1 MDNNKT
7 EENFISFLNEVPNL
21 IKEIKDKKHQLPPK
35 LNIVD
40 CVGELTDEVKNS
52 RIIKNMLEIEFIYNN
67 EKISF
72 AKLFIDYL
80 NKKYFSKANK
90 IKYSD
95 SKVEVLIEAPTDASR
110 RIDIL
115 MLVDNNAIIIE
126 NKINAGDQQNQLS
139 DYYEQ
144 HKKNKNTYVVYL
156 TRYASDASEY
166 SLSKTNRDELGEKF
180 ICIGHGDIGTWLESI
195 LDDEH
200 YHFIKIDDKYKLI
213 YSALIQ
219 IIENEKILGGIS
231 KEDKVEKESVDA
243 CVSKFIEDNNL
254 TNIKEYGDVLKQA
267 SNAFYYNFYK
277 IEYYEQVHKNLIN
290 YNVEIL
296 KLDDNLEKLIK
307 KEWSHYSSICFSSG
321 IYIIVELK
329 AHSNLFGIYDFEV
342 EEKVKKKLNK
352 LKSEIMEKFNL
363 IEKNQEWLGVRPI
376 NEETDSPK
384 KIADIIYK
392 LYKLLKDNG
401 F

>member
-21 IKEIKDKKHQLPPK
+21 IKKIKDKKHQLPPK

-126 NKINAGDQQNQLS
+126 NKINAGDQENQLS

-166 SLSKTNRDELGEKF
+166 SLSKTNREELGEKF

-195 LDDEH
+195 LADEH

-231 KEDKVEKESVDA
+231 KEDKVEKELIGDYVK
-243 CVSKFIEDNNL
+243 KFIKDKSISNSNEYVEVLNQANSFFTCDYFFNYYKEVRKILKNKY
-254 TNIKEYGDVLKQA
+254 NIKDESTHDLEFFIKESWMQPCW
-267 SNAFYYNFYK
+267 FYLGG
-277 IEYYEQVHKNLIN
+277 ICILIQLEDDKKEFGMSDADCTEEEK
-290 YNVEIL
+290 EIL
-296 KLDDNLEKLIK
+296 DKLRDCETIK
-307 KEWSHYSSICFSSG
+307 NMGITKKRKEDWFTR
-321 IYIIVELK
+321 K
-329 AHSNLFGIYDFEV
+329 D
-342 EEKVKKKLNK
+342 
-352 LKSEIMEKFNL
+352 
-363 IEKNQEWLGVRPI
+363 I
-376 NEETDSPK
+376 NEETDSPE
-384 KIADIIYK
+384 KIADEMYN
-392 LYKLLKDNG
+392 LYKFLKDNG